1 MNAFTNQKAIVGKR
15 PPARIGPDM
24 ISIERL
30 HVALSFN
37 EEFKSELEILM
48 PHLRKITATWALD
61 LPRAILAD
69 DTHQD
74 AMTIRDLNAVTEHV
88 ASYLDALY
96 SGRFYEEFEAP
107 LDGIALVLKS
117 HGVNPGWATIA
128 FANAFETAQE
138 RLFFETRKINNRIF
152 PAALR
157 CLVKI
162 MVLTIHLLN
171 RRDHELN
178 DVTPAKAKQA

>member
-15 PPARIGPDM
+15 PAARLGPD
-24 ISIERL
+24 IIAIERL
-30 HVALSFN
+30 HDALGFN

-48 PHLRKITATWALD
+48 PHLRKITANWTLD

-69 DTHQD
+69 DAHQD
-74 AMTIRDLNAVTEHV
+74 AMTIRDLNSITEDV
-88 ASYLDALY
+88 SSYLDALY
-96 SGRFYEEFEAP
+96 SGRFYEAFEAP
-107 LDGIALVLKS
+107 LDSIALTLKN

-128 FANAFETAQE
+128 FANSFETAQQ
-138 RLFFETRKINNRIF
+138 RLFFETRRVNNRIF

-157 CLVKI
+157 CLMKI

-178 DVTPAKAKQA
+178 DVTPPKTKPS